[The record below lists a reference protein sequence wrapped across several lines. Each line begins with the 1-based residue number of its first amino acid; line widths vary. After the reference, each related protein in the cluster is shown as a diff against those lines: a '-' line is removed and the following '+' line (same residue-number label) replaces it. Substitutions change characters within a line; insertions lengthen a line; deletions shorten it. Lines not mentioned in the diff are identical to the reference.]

1 MSRRLAAASFLAVTT
16 VTAAMAHAQI
26 VGTLDAGTGHVTYH
40 DTPRM
45 SVVSLTPAVVFEGER
60 TNMSAVGA
68 FTRFEGGIW
77 SAQALAAGSRFTEA
91 RGPFR
96 GEFSGQ
102 FETNSHRETVRA
114 SQVLAHARA
123 HLIGAGDH
131 GFWLGAGGGYAW
143 REPASGTVV
152 RADAGAWAQLWDAT
166 ARLTASHNSVETGTR
181 TVAAASPNFE
191 LASTKSSLV
200 TDVAMAR
207 VRYVDAEASLAWA
220 RGRVALDAAAGRRMV
235 QGGITTNTWLLG
247 GSVALT
253 ERLALVASAGA
264 SPFDIAQG
272 LPGGE
277 YATIALRLTTS
288 PGRALEMHS
297 RSRATANDL
306 ATSRE
311 EDGTILLVVH
321 APRARRVEL
330 MGDFTDWKPL
340 VMQREADGY
349 FAARVRLPAGSYR
362 INVRV
367 DGGEWTAPPGTTPV
381 ADEYNGAAGLLVIG
395 TE

>member
-1 MSRRLAAASFLAVTT
+1 MSHRLTAAAPLAVTAL
-16 VTAAMAHAQI
+16 VAVVAHAQV
-26 VGTLDAGTGHVTYH
+26 VGTLGAGTGHVTYN

-45 SVVSLTPAVVFEGER
+45 SVVSLAPTVVFEGER
-60 TNMSAVGA
+60 THVSAVGA

-77 SAQALAAGSRFTEA
+77 SAQAIAAGSRFSEP

-96 GEFSGQ
+96 GELAAQ
-102 FETNSHRETVRA
+102 FETNSHREAVRTA
-114 SQVLAHARA
+114 QVLAQGRA
-123 HLIGAGDH
+123 HLIAAGDR

-143 REPASGTVV
+143 RAPASGAVL

-181 TVAAASPNFE
+181 TVTASANMDAMSATARDTNIVR
-191 LASTKSSLV
+191 AS
-200 TDVAMAR
+200 

-220 RGRVALDAAAGRRMV
+220 RGRVALDAAAGRRII
-235 QGGITTNTWLLG
+235 QGGTRENTWLLG

-253 ERLALVASAGA
+253 ERLALVGSAGA

-272 LPGGE
+272 LPGGR
-277 YATIALRLTTS
+277 YATIALRVTTR
-288 PGRALEMHS
+288 PGGALEL
-297 RSRATANDL
+297 RSRARATAHNL
-306 ATSRE
+306 ETWRE
-311 EDGTILLVVH
+311 EDGTVLLVVH
-321 APRARRVEL
+321 APHARRVEL
-330 MGDFTDWKPL
+330 MGDFTDWRPV
-340 VMQREADGY
+340 VMQREADDH

-367 DGGEWTAPPGTTPV
+367 DGGTWMAPPGTTPV

-395 TE
+395 T